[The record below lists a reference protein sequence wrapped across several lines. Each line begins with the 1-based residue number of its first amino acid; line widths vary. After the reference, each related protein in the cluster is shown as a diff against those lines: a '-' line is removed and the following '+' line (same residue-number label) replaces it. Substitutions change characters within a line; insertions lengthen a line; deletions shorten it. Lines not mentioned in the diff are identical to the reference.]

1 MGNKQ
6 EKILDR
12 LHLPR
17 EVFLNIPL
25 LEMEGLGRLR
35 LENYK
40 SILEFTSTCLR
51 VQTEQGVFCFQGFN
65 IFIRYVNSQEIF
77 IEGTIRSICIEEEAH
92 E

>member
-1 MGNKQ
+1 MGKKQ

-40 SILEFTSTCLR
+40 SYQYLSASPDRTRRFLLSGIQHFHPICQQSR
-51 VQTEQGVFCFQGFN
+51 DFYRGN
-65 IFIRYVNSQEIF
+65 NSF
-77 IEGTIRSICIEEEAH
+77 H
-92 E
+92 MH